1 MFLLSFANYVHK
13 KNSDSSLYLK
23 FITEKGK
30 EIKPQNG
37 YRQLGLIGSFVSTHS
52 YRDCKPPKTCGCSDV
67 DECLNANDK
76 VSQQNYIQLA
86 TKVHQLTKR

>member
-1 MFLLSFANYVHK
+1 MFLLSLANYVHNK
-13 KNSDSSLYLK
+13 ENCRGSFWNQFFQDSSLYLK

-37 YRQLGLIGSFVSTHS
+37 YRQLGLIGSFVS
-52 YRDCKPPKTCGCSDV
+52 DV
-67 DECLNANDK
+67 NECLNANDK

-86 TKVHQLTKR
+86 TKVFQLTMR